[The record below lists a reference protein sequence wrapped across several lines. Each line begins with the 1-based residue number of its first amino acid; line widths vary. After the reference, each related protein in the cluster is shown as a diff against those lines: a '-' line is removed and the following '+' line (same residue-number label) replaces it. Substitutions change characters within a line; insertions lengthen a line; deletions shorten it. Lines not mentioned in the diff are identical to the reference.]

1 MLVTRPQP
9 EAEETAGRLA
19 ALDIE
24 AEVLSLLE
32 RVTLT
37 GSLPDPE
44 GFAAMALSSANALAA
59 LADRGMIE
67 TYRGLRV
74 FAVGDRTA
82 QSAEKH
88 GFTNVVS
95 AHGAFGDLAEL
106 LIHAGLKGP
115 VFYPAAR
122 DQSGDLAKSLA
133 PHGVM
138 VVTAR
143 VYEMNEAAAFDE
155 AICGRLARGEFGA
168 ALFYSRRTAEV
179 FIKRVAPKLGRGVA
193 TRLGVLCLSETI
205 AEPVVAAR
213 FVRVGLADYPSEDA
227 MMGLCLSFARDQN
240 PS

>member
-9 EAEETAGRLA
+9 EAEDTAGRLN

-24 AEVLSLLE
+24 SEVLPLLE

-37 GSLPDPE
+37 GSLPDAE
-44 GFAAMALSSANALAA
+44 GFAAMAVSSANALAA
-59 LADRGMIE
+59 LADRGVIE
-67 TYRGLRV
+67 TYRGLKV

-82 QSAEKH
+82 EAAQRH
-88 GFTNVVS
+88 GFTDVVS

-106 LIHAGLKGP
+106 LIHAGLPGP

-143 VYEMNEAAAFDE
+143 VYEMNEVEVLDQGIVA
-155 AICGRLARGEFGA
+155 RLAAGEFGA
-168 ALFYSRRTAEV
+168 ATFYSRRTAETFV
-179 FIKRVAPKLGRGVA
+179 KRVAPSLGRGVA
-193 TRLGVLCLSETI
+193 SRLGVLCLSEGI
-205 AEPVVAAR
+205 AEPLVAAR
-213 FVRVGLADYPSEDA
+213 FVRVGLADYPSEEG

>member
-9 EAEETAGRLA
+9 EAEETAGRLH

-24 AEVLSLLE
+24 SEVLPLLE

-37 GSLPDPE
+37 GSLPDAE
-44 GFAAMALSSANALAA
+44 GFAAMALSSANALAS
-59 LADRGMIE
+59 LAERGVIQ
-67 TYRGLRV
+67 TYRGLKV

-82 QSAEKH
+82 EAAKQH
-88 GFTNVVS
+88 GFKDVVS

-106 LIHAGLKGP
+106 LIHAGLSGP

-143 VYEMNEAAAFDE
+143 VYEMNEVADLDQGIIA
-155 AICGRLARGEFGA
+155 RLAAGKFGA
-168 ALFYSRRTAEV
+168 ATFYSRRTAEAFV
-179 FIKRVAPKLGRGVA
+179 KRLAPSIGRDVAS
-193 TRLGVLCLSETI
+193 RLGVLCLSEGV
-205 AEPVVAAR
+205 AEPLVGAH
-213 FVRVGLADYPSEDA
+213 FVRVGLADYPSEEG

-240 PS
+240 PA

>member
-9 EAEETAGRLA
+9 EAGETAGRLH

-24 AEVLSLLE
+24 AEVLPLLE

-37 GSLPDPE
+37 GSLPDAE
-44 GFAAMALSSANALAA
+44 GFAAMALSSANALAS
-59 LADRGMIE
+59 LAERGVIE
-67 TYRGLRV
+67 TYRGLKV
-74 FAVGDRTA
+74 FAVGDKTA
-82 QSAEKH
+82 EAAKH
-88 GFTNVVS
+88 FGFTDIIS

-106 LIHAGLKGP
+106 LIHAGLSGP

-143 VYEMNEAAAFDE
+143 VYEMNEVE
-155 AICGRLARGEFGA
+155 ALDQAIVARLAAGMFGA
-168 ALFYSRRTAEV
+168 ATFYSRRTAEV
-179 FIKRVAPKLGRGVA
+179 FVKRIAPSFGRDVAS
-193 TRLGVLCLSETI
+193 RLGVLCLSEGV
-205 AEPVVAAR
+205 AEPLVAAR
-213 FVRVGLADYPSEDA
+213 FVRVGLADYPSEEG

-240 PS
+240 PA

>member
-9 EAEETAGRLA
+9 EAEETAGRLH

-24 AEVLSLLE
+24 AEILPLLE

-37 GSLPDPE
+37 GSLPEPQ

-59 LADRGMIE
+59 LAERGVIG
-67 TYRGLRV
+67 TYRGLKV

-82 QSAEKH
+82 EAAKHH
-88 GFTNVVS
+88 GFADVVS

-143 VYEMNEAAAFDE
+143 VYEMNEVAALDT
-155 AICGRLARGEFGA
+155 AILARLAAGKFGA
-168 ALFYSRRTAEV
+168 ATFYSRRTAEAFV
-179 FIKRVAPKLGRGVA
+179 KLVAPSIGRDVA
-193 TRLGVLCLSETI
+193 SRLGVLCLSEGV
-205 AEPVVAAR
+205 AEPLVAAR
-213 FVRVGLADYPSEDA
+213 FVRVGLADYPSEEA

-240 PS
+240 PA